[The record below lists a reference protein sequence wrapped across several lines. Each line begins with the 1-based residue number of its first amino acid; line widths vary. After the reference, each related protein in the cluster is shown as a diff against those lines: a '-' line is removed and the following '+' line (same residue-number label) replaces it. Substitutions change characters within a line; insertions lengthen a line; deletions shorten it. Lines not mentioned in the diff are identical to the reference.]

1 MKTKLTLLITL
12 LFCGIQL
19 VAQHPL
25 VGTWEMVSIKGTDA
39 DGTPFNWN
47 TATLRITK
55 IITPT
60 HYMLMQHSVRNDS
73 IIFSLAHAGPIQFE
87 DKKYSHTSTI
97 GSDAATIGSQF
108 DYTWNVKD
116 NQLIQAGTIT
126 GSDGK
131 KSVIEELVYKRV
143 SSPSTNSKNP
153 IVGTWNQLSS
163 DYTSFDGTKV
173 SHTNPTVTR
182 FYIYTPTHWMMIGHW
197 DKKFQNAMGGTYTI
211 QNDKI
216 KPSISVASFA
226 IDNSVKYDISYRME
240 GNKLHTNGSATSAD
254 GKKMTWSDV
263 FQKVAS
269 K

>member
-1 MKTKLTLLITL
+1 MKTKLTYLIM
-12 LFCGIQL
+12 LFLCSFQL

-39 DGTPFNWN
+39 DGKPLNWN

-87 DKKYSHTSTI
+87 DKKYSHTSI
-97 GSDAATIGSQF
+97 VGSDAATIGTRC
-108 DYTWNVKD
+108 DYTWNVKGS
-116 NQLIQAGTIT
+116 QLIQAGTIT
-126 GSDGK
+126 GADGK
-131 KSVIEELVYKRV
+131 KSVIDELVYKRV
-143 SSPSTNSKNP
+143 DGPSTNSKNP
-153 IVGTWNQLSS
+153 IVGTWDQLTS
-163 DYTSFDGTKV
+163 DYTLFDGTKG
-173 SHTNPTVTR
+173 SHTNATVTR

-197 DKKFQNAMGGTYTI
+197 DKKFQNAMGGTYTL

-216 KPSISVASFA
+216 NPIISVASFA

-254 GKKMTWSDV
+254 GKKMIWRDV
-263 FQKVAS
+263 FQKVDN